1 MGNKT
6 EIVAGLD
13 FGSSKVAVVIME
25 IEGDRKDVI
34 GVSMIPSGD
43 GLRAGN
49 VVAID
54 RTIEAV

>member
-34 GVSMIPSGD
+34 GVS
-43 GLRAGN
+43 
-49 VVAID
+49 
-54 RTIEAV
+54 